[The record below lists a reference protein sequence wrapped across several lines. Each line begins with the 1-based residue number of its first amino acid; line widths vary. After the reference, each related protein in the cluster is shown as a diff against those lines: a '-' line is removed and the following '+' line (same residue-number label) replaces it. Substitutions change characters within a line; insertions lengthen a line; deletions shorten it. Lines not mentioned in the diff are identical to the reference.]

1 MGRWIIDAGH
11 GGKDNGAIG
20 PGGRREKNI
29 SLDAA
34 LEAKRVL
41 ELNGEEVFLIRSND
55 IYMELKER
63 VTYANGWGGDYYNKK
78 MKGIQLLL
86 DSNIFKLLSKICTL
100 YTIIF

>member
-55 IYMELKER
+55 I
-63 VTYANGWGGDYYNKK
+63 
-78 MKGIQLLL
+78 
-86 DSNIFKLLSKICTL
+86 
-100 YTIIF
+100 